1 VTLGRESASPHL
13 DETAEVL
20 RSLGDVLFELGPGG
34 VCVAVTGGE
43 DHGLVPKRVLGRHVR
58 ELLPADVADLVVRA
72 LAEVLEQGVP
82 RTIEGRLPAAGA
94 LRWYEARLTR
104 LRSGHAFAIVRD
116 IHEHRSADLDLRRSE
131 ARFRL
136 MADHA
141 PVMLWKSGRDSLCDF
156 FNSRW
161 LEFTGRAMEQ
171 ELGTAWA
178 ESVYFEDLQA
188 CVDTYMTAF
197 VQRQSFRME
206 YRMRRADGQFRWIL
220 DHGVPRFE
228 VDGTFAGFIGS
239 CIDITEIK
247 EASEKI
253 RKLAD
258 ELELRVRER
267 EVLLREIHHRVKN
280 NLQLISTIFN
290 LQARLLDPVARGL
303 VEEAQN
309 RVRSIALIHEK
320 LCESSSLAHV
330 DFASYVRDLARF
342 VLHVVGARHRL
353 DMRVDCDA
361 MRLGLDQAIPCGL
374 VINELVT
381 NALKHAFTGRDDG
394 CLRVQVRAMPQDVV
408 QITVADD
415 GVGLPPTTDVET
427 GKTLGFDLVTTLLRQ
442 LDAEFEVDRTAGTAI
457 RFSFHAT
464 R

>member
-1 VTLGRESASPHL
+1 MTLGRESASPHL

-20 RSLGDVLFELGPGG
+20 RSLGDMLFELTPGG
-34 VCVAVTGGE
+34 VCVAATGGE
-43 DHGLVPKRVLGRHVR
+43 DRGLVAARVLGRTVR
-58 ELLPADVADLVVRA
+58 ELLPADVADLVART
-72 LAEVLEQGVP
+72 LAEVLERGTP
-82 RTIEGRLPAAGA
+82 RTIEGRLPAGLA

-104 LRSGHAFAIVRD
+104 LRSGHALAIVRD
-116 IHEHRSADLDLRRSE
+116 VHEHRSADLDLRRSE

-161 LEFTGRAMEQ
+161 LEFTGRTMEQ

-178 ESVYFEDLQA
+178 ESVHFEDLQA
-188 CVDTYMTAF
+188 CVDTYMDAF
-197 VQRQSFRME
+197 VERRGFRME

-228 VDGTFAGFIGS
+228 VDGAFAGFIGS
-239 CIDITEIK
+239 CIDITEMK
-247 EASEKI
+247 ESSEQI
-253 RKLAD
+253 HKLAG
-258 ELELRVRER
+258 ELEVRVHER

-290 LQARLLDPVARGL
+290 LQARMLDPVARAL
-303 VEEAQN
+303 IDEAQN

-320 LCESSSLAHV
+320 LCESPSLAHI

-342 VLHVVGARHRL
+342 VIHVIGGRPGIE
-353 DMRVDCDA
+353 MIVDCDA
-361 MRLGLDQAIPCGL
+361 MRLALDQAIPCGL

-381 NALKHAFTGRDDG
+381 NALKHAFTGRSDG
-394 CLRVQVRAMPQDVV
+394 RLRVEVRALPADVV

-415 GVGLPPTTDVET
+415 GVGLPPTTEVKT
-427 GKTLGFDLVTTLLRQ
+427 GKSLGFDLVATLLRQ
-442 LDAEFEVDRTAGTAI
+442 LEAELTIERTAGTAL
-457 RFSFHAT
+457 RFSFRAT

>member
-1 VTLGRESASPHL
+1 MTMGSPSVGALH

-20 RSLGDVLFELGPGG
+20 RALGDVLVELTPAG
-34 VCVAVTGGE
+34 VCVGISGSE
-43 DHGLVPKRVLGRHVR
+43 DRGLSPQRVLGRHIR
-58 ELLPADVADLVVRA
+58 ELLPPDVVELVTRT
-72 LAEVLEQGVP
+72 LPEVLERGAV
-82 RTIEGRLPAAGA
+82 RTIEGRMPVAGA
-94 LRWYEARLTR
+94 LRWYEARLTK
-104 LRSGHAFAIVRD
+104 LRNGHVFAIVRD
-116 IHEHRSADLDLRRSE
+116 VHEHRSAELDLRRSE

-161 LEFTGRAMEQ
+161 LEFTGRTMEQ

-178 ESVYFEDLQA
+178 ESVFFEDLQA
-188 CVDTYMTAF
+188 CVDTYMEAF
-197 VQRQSFRME
+197 VERRSFRME
-206 YRMRRADGQFRWIL
+206 YRMRRKDGAYRWIL

-228 VDGTFAGFIGS
+228 VDGTFEGFIGS

-247 EASEKI
+247 DASDKI

-290 LQARLLDPVARGL
+290 LQARMLDPVARAL
-303 VEEAQN
+303 IDEAQN

-320 LCESSSLAHV
+320 LCESPSLAHV
-330 DFASYVRDLARF
+330 DFAGYVRDLARF
-342 VLHVVGARHRL
+342 VIHVVGGRYEVDL
-353 DMRVDCDA
+353 RVDCDP
-361 MRLGLDQAIPCGL
+361 MRLALDQAIPCGL

-381 NALKHAFTGRDDG
+381 NALKHAFVGREGG
-394 CLRVQVRAMPQDVV
+394 CIRVQVRELPEELV

-415 GVGLPPTTDVET
+415 GVGLPPSTEV
-427 GKTLGFDLVTTLLRQ
+427 KNPKSLGFDLVVTLLRQ
-442 LDAEFEVDRTAGTAI
+442 LDAELEIDRTAGTAF
-457 RFSFHAT
+457 RFSFHVM